1 MKTTIKNIL
10 LVTGMMLSFAG
21 CNKYVLFT
29 DSFVAFDVNASS
41 ATSVDASGSWT
52 GVYYVDYTGETQK
65 ETLTVTFSVKAG
77 DGLVE
82 GIDYEMVTKGN
93 TLSFL
98 PGIFTL
104 PIRIK
109 WLSNPIDTSKD
120 NSLTISLESSS
131 DPETTLGMPGPDAL
145 NKSITIHKY
154 V

>member
-1 MKTTIKNIL
+1 MKRNLRNIL
-10 LVTGMMLSFAG
+10 FVTVMCLVLAG
-21 CNKYVLFT
+21 CNKYTLFT
-29 DSFVAFDVNASS
+29 NSFVAFDVNASS

-65 ETLTVTFSVKAG
+65 ETLTLTFSVTAG
-77 DGLVE
+77 NGLTE
-82 GIDYEMVTKGN
+82 GVDYEMITKGN

-98 PGIFTL
+98 PGIFTI

-109 WLSNPIDTSKD
+109 WLSHPLDPSRN

-131 DPETTLGMPGPDAL
+131 DPETTIGMPGPDSL